1 MVEPKWDF
9 QGGEDLEAA
18 IDRYKTEAIPEFLDL
33 IVKEAQ
39 TDDFQVRYTPLPS
52 ALVSISHMFS
62 SYQVKHILS
71 VYAKKFFWT
80 YFNEE
85 CKKTKKMTE

>member
-52 ALVSISHMFS
+52 ALSQYLICFPPIRLNTS
-62 SYQVKHILS
+62 
-71 VYAKKFFWT
+71 
-80 YFNEE
+80 
-85 CKKTKKMTE
+85 